1 MESAHFFAMIHR
13 MRYIR
18 RWSLMRNTETENI
31 EEHSLQVAVIAHAL
45 AEIRRLPGFEE
56 RPAVDNADV
65 LLLAIYHDASE
76 ILTGD
81 LPTPVKYFNPRI
93 REAYQAVESVA
104 IQRLLNMLPEPL
116 RPAWSAAMSPDLSDP
131 GLREAAILVKAAD
144 KLTAYIKCIEEK
156 KAGNTE
162 FLQAEAATQ
171 ALVEQLAAELPEV
184 RYFVDHF
191 LPSYWLS
198 LDELQSDGSN
208 DQPLPQEPT

>member
-45 AEIRRLPGFEE
+45 AEIRRLPGFED
-56 RPAVDNADV
+56 RPPVEKADV

-104 IQRLLNMLPEPL
+104 VQRLLNMLPEPL
-116 RPAWSAAMSPDLSDP
+116 RPVWSTALSPDLDDP
-131 GLREAAILVKAAD
+131 ALREAAVLVKAAD
-144 KLTAYIKCIEEK
+144 KLAAYIKCIEEK

-171 ALVEQLAAELPEV
+171 ALVEQLAGELPEV
-184 RYFVDHF
+184 RYFMDWF

-198 LDELQSDGSN
+198 LDELQSDGPD
-208 DQPLPQEPT
+208 DQGNQQELT